1 MPKKNTTI
9 ETAIE
14 KPAENNN
21 TATTPPINSPVK
33 SLVDHVDQIKDG
45 LKAALRDLNAMVDMV
60 RQAEREKRTTER
72 EIEAVRAKLRQ
83 IQNVSI

>member
-1 MPKKNTTI
+1 MPKKNTTT
-9 ETAIE
+9 ETAL
-14 KPAENNN
+14 ENT
-21 TATTPPINSPVK
+21 TATTTSTTSSVK

-45 LKAALRDLNAMVDMV
+45 LKAALRDLSAMVDMV
-60 RQAEREKRTTER
+60 KQADREKRTTEK